1 MSVRIKSAISIKL
14 DDRYKAIL
22 EIAVEKM
29 KADGIQSA
37 TKTDVIRQALELY
50 AKEKQI
56 SNAIIRSKL
65 YGTEQKTIDTVNEEN
80 AENPEK
86 GSAKAILKHFG
97 TWAGGKEDAEKV
109 LKYILENRTEAEF

>member
-1 MSVRIKSAISIKL
+1 MSIRTKSTLGLKL
-14 DDRYKAIL
+14 DDRYKAII

-50 AKEKQI
+50 AKDRQI

-65 YGTEQKTIDTVNEEN
+65 YGTEQKMIDTVNEQNTEN
-80 AENPEK
+80 QEK
-86 GSAKAILKHFG
+86 GTLGALLKHSGKWSSDDGEDILKLIEE
-97 TWAGGKEDAEKV
+97 TRSDAE
-109 LKYILENRTEAEF
+109 F

>member
-1 MSVRIKSAISIKL
+1 MSVRKKYAMGLKL
-14 DDRYKAIL
+14 DDRYLAIL

-56 SNAIIRSKL
+56 SNDAIKER
-65 YGTEQKTIDTVNEEN
+65 
-80 AENPEK
+80 
-86 GSAKAILKHFG
+86 LKQFSM
-97 TWAGGKEDAEKV
+97 T
-109 LKYILENRTEAEF
+109 